1 MKFNKFTTGLIYPAL
16 LFAMFIALFVVP
28 TFAEARSISG
38 NVEVNDITD
47 HYKVIIDQQPYNVEV
62 CRNVPVAGDKTADA
76 LTGAIIGGIIGN
88 NIKGEKNGGTVG
100 ALIGGMLGHSNSK
113 ATGGT
118 RKQCYVETR
127 FKENQKEVYSHST
140 ITFEYKGKRYS
151 SNFVK

>member
-1 MKFNKFTTGLIYPAL
+1 MNYWEK
-16 LFAMFIALFVVP
+16 LFHSCAIVWGV
-28 TFAEARSISG
+28 TFLVAFSGVAQARTVTEITD
-38 NVEVNDITD
+38 VTD
-47 HYKVIIDQQPYNVEV
+47 HYKVVIEQQPYNVEV

-127 FKENQKEVYSHST
+127 YKEKQKEVYSHST
-140 ITFEYKGKRYS
+140 ITFEYNGKQYS